1 MGFKDRESALL
12 YYKEYNL
19 KRRTRRVKQARQIAL
34 EANETHYFTGNPC
47 KHGHIAK
54 RRVNDRVCMECDNV
68 IKKQYL
74 IDNPEK
80 VAEQKRNGYI
90 KNKAKYLKQKQQYR
104 QENKGKI
111 NALVAKRK
119 SYIKQATPAWVGKEE
134 LWLIT
139 EIYELAALR
148 TKLFGFG
155 WHVDH
160 IIPLQG
166 KLVSGL
172 HVPENMR
179 VIPAIENIKKKNKF
193 EVHNGF

>member
-1 MGFKDRESALL
+1 M
-12 YYKEYNL
+12 
-19 KRRTRRVKQARQIAL
+19 
-34 EANETHYFTGNPC
+34 
-47 KHGHIAK
+47 
-54 RRVNDRVCMECDNV
+54 
-68 IKKQYL
+68 
-74 IDNPEK
+74 
-80 VAEQKRNGYI
+80 
-90 KNKAKYLKQKQQYR
+90 
-104 QENKGKI
+104 
-111 NALVAKRK
+111 AKRK